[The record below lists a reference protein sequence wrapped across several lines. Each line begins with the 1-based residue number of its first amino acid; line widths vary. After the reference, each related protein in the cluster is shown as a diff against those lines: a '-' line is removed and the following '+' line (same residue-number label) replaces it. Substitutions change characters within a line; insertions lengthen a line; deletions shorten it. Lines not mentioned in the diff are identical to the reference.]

1 MQAVKQLAD
10 LSARGPEE
18 STSSA
23 ALTTSIQQ
31 PKSAEESQAIS
42 SVDIVEPK
50 SESKSGKPLTVEEE
64 WVLVATC
71 AAFLSKS
78 CLGDPVRVKTLPV
91 KMSGGDDEWLLVETA
106 PSASEPT
113 AATELT

>member
-23 ALTTSIQQ
+23 ASTTSIQPKAVQGGQ
-31 PKSAEESQAIS
+31 PTS
-42 SVDIVEPK
+42 SVDKAEPK

-78 CLGDPVRVKTLPV
+78 CLSDPVRVKTRPV
-91 KMSGGDDEWLLVETA
+91 KMSGADEEWLLVETA
-106 PSASEPT
+106 PTAGKPT
-113 AATELT
+113 AATEST

>member
-1 MQAVKQLAD
+1 MQAVKQLAE

-18 STSSA
+18 STLSA
-23 ALTTSIQQ
+23 APTTSIQ
-31 PKSAEESQAIS
+31 PKAADGDQASS
-42 SVDIVEPK
+42 SVDMAEPK

-78 CLGDPVRVKTLPV
+78 CLGDPVRVKTRPV
-91 KMSGGDDEWLLVETA
+91 NMSGADDEWLLVETA
-106 PSASEPT
+106 PTAPELT
-113 AATELT
+113 AATESM

>member
-1 MQAVKQLAD
+1 MQAVRQLAD

-23 ALTTSIQQ
+23 GPTTTIQQ
-31 PKSAEESQAIS
+31 PKSAEEKQAMS
-42 SVDIVEPK
+42 SIDMEPK

-78 CLGDPVRVKTLPV
+78 CLGDPVRVKTRPV
-91 KMSGGDDEWLLVETA
+91 KMSRGDDEWLLVETV